1 MKRLTLIRHAKS
13 SWKHE
18 GLRDFERPL
27 NRRGWCDAPLMA
39 ERFAASGEIP
49 TLIITSYATRA
60 LTTARIF
67 ALHLDIPI
75 AKLQLND
82 KVYEASAEDLLEL
95 VRSTPDYV
103 THLCIVGHNPGL
115 NGLVALLGVGSVDNI
130 PTTGI
135 VALTLETD
143 VWSEAGEASAT
154 MNYSDSPKQPGTH

>member
-39 ERFAASGEIP
+39 ERFATSGEIP

-75 AKLQLND
+75 AQLQLNER
-82 KVYEASAEDLLEL
+82 VYDASADDLLQL
-95 VRSTPDYV
+95 IKTTPDHV

-115 NGLVALLGVGSVDNI
+115 NGLVTSLGVGSVDNI

-135 VALTLETD
+135 VALTLDIAE
-143 VWSEAGEASAT
+143 WSEAGNSSAI
-154 MNYSDSPKQPGTH
+154 MNYSDSPKQLGTH